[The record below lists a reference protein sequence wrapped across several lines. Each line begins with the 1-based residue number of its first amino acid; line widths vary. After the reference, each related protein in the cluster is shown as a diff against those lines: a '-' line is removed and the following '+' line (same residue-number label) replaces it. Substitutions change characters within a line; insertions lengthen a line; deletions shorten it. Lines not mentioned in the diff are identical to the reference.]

1 MMLGLDQRRL
11 FLEALRPPTGYS
23 FDQGIGTSFTLDLTA
38 LLITPLSLALLDH
51 SDEPEEQTDPLLLLE
66 SLRKFSDRLTIF
78 CQAGRISIPKKY
90 NHLYHYLENRVV
102 EVQAPLGGVFHPKVW
117 LMRYEAEDKPA
128 LYRLLVMT
136 RNLTFDKSW
145 DMIAQLDGDLVDRQV
160 GYSRNNPL
168 GDFVKALPELALH
181 PVPKEILSTVD
192 LLQDEVRRVKFETPE
207 PFSDEYQFH
216 PMGIPGYRRGF
227 LLNRPYHQ
235 ALVISPFL
243 QDSILEKIGE
253 QGKDHILISEPQALD
268 ALSPDTL
275 NRYSRIYN
283 LDSSIWDNETE
294 ESDGTDALT
303 LPTGLHAKLF
313 ILHDSWNST
322 WFIGSANATRPA
334 LSGFNRRNVEFMLEL
349 TGKRSKV
356 GIDKV
361 LGDVEDDMAMRN
373 LLRTYQFADD
383 LAPESQDAQEAERL
397 ADYVRQWLLD
407 LRCKLE
413 IASIAETDTFQAV
426 IQPTNLVQAPD
437 GQYTIHCWPVSIP
450 DSHRKDFLLDKNETS
465 FQALSI
471 LALTPFIAFTISA
484 NIGEAKHNLHFVIQ
498 LPVLGMPVE
507 RENYLIQAV
516 ISDRSQFLRFLR
528 LILSQ
533 DPSELWRD
541 AAWLN
546 GSDTSQGNANTN
558 ELEMPLLEELLRA
571 LSRSP
576 DKIDRINEIVQ
587 KLLATSEGR
596 AVMPVGFETLWGQ
609 FMDAK
614 QGNQ

>member
-1 MMLGLDQRRL
+1 MLELDQRRL
-11 FLEALRPPTGYS
+11 FLEAIRPPTGYS
-23 FDQGIGTSFTLDLTA
+23 FDQGIGTSFSLDLTA

-51 SDEPEEQTDPLLLLE
+51 SDNPEEQTDPLLLLE
-66 SLRKFSDRLTIF
+66 SLRKFSSRLTVF

-117 LMRYEAEDKPA
+117 LMRYKAEDKPA

-145 DMIAQLDGDLVDRQV
+145 DMIVQLDGDLVDRQV

-168 GDFVKALPELALH
+168 GDFIKALPNLATNS
-181 PVPKEILSTVD
+181 VSEEIISTINQ
-192 LLQDEVRRVKFETPE
+192 LQDEVRRVKFKTPV
-207 PFSDEYQFH
+207 PFSDEYKFH
-216 PMGIPGYRRGF
+216 PMGIPGYQKGF
-227 LLNRPYHQ
+227 LFNRPYYQ

-243 QDSILEKIGE
+243 QDNILQQIGK
-253 QGKDHILISEPQALD
+253 QGKDHILISETQALD

-275 NRYSRIYN
+275 NPYSDVFS

-294 ESDGTDALT
+294 EEAGTEALA
-303 LPTGLHAKLF
+303 LSSGLHAKLF
-313 ILHDSWNST
+313 ILQHSWDST

-349 TGKRSKV
+349 SGKRSKV

-373 LLRTYQFADD
+373 LLRTYQYPDEIEPRD
-383 LAPESQDAQEAERL
+383 QDAQEAELL
-397 ADYVRQWLLD
+397 ADRVRQWLID
-407 LRCKLE
+407 LKCKLE
-413 IASIAETDTFQAV
+413 INSSKDEDTFQAAIEASNPV
-426 IQPTNLVQAPD
+426 PEPA
-437 GQYTIHCWPVSIP
+437 GQYAIHCWPVSIP
-450 DSHRKDFLLDKNETS
+450 DSHRKDFLPYTNKTV
-465 FQALSI
+465 FQTLSI

-484 NIGEAKHNLHFVIQ
+484 STGNAKHELHFVVQ
-498 LPVLGMPVE
+498 LPVFGMPAE
-507 RENYLIQAV
+507 REDHLIQAV

-533 DPSELWRD
+533 DPSELWRNAD
-541 AAWLN
+541 WLN
-546 GSDTSQGNANTN
+546 GSATVDGESRAD

-571 LSRSP
+571 LSRTP
-576 DKIDRINEIVQ
+576 EKIDRIDEIVK
-587 KLLATSEGR
+587 KLLTTAEGR
-596 AVMPVGFETLWGQ
+596 AVMPEGFETLWTQ
-609 FMDAK
+609 FMNAK
-614 QGNQ
+614 RGNQ